1 MDMVSSDRSSMCLEI
16 EPRALLCCGMTLRLS
31 FTCMGA
37 QVHTCVCAHEHA
49 HTHTESQ
56 VTLPFLCQNTAQGS
70 LNRLIARAHC
80 LRGLESGGTAK
91 AGWKSKR
98 PCILIHIHWELCKS

>member
-1 MDMVSSDRSSMCLEI
+1 MLWDDTQAKFHMHGCTGAHVCVRV
-16 EPRALLCCGMTLRLS
+16 RARACT
-31 FTCMGA
+31 
-37 QVHTCVCAHEHA
+37 